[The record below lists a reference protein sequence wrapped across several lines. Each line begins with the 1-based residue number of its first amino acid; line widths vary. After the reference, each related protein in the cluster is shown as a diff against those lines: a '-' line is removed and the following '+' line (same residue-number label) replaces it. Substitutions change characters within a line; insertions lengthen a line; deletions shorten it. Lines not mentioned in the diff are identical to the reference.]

1 MQQQGSTLLKVVSII
16 LIVFGALGI
25 VAGIS
30 GLVGGGVVA
39 GSGIADQAT
48 GTTLSINNGELS
60 GSDADVAALGIT
72 ALVLVGVIALI
83 SGALDL
89 IIGIVGLKA
98 SNLEGKRQAHRRIRG
113 RHHRRRLCG
122 HLPYRYDLRWRRYDH
137 VACFGR
143 GRAYPA
149 GSLSRRREPDSQ
161 GRDNVAIG
169 S

>member
-98 SNLEGKRQAHRRIRG
+98 SKENAKHTAAFVLGIIGVVFAVISLIATISAG
-113 RHHRRRLCG
+113 GDMTTSLASG
-122 HLPYRYDLRWRRYDH
+122 VVGLILPVLYLVGVNQTRKG
-137 VACFGR
+137 VTM
-143 GRAYPA
+143 
-149 GSLSRRREPDSQ
+149 
-161 GRDNVAIG
+161 
-169 S
+169 